1 MVQRENKST
10 KSKDAP
16 VRSRWAKRAKVCK
29 LILLNFGL
37 FLILVY
43 SVELILARR
52 DPARSLPINGVV
64 DDLIYTWGH
73 PVVPNRYGFREKD
86 FAVPKPQD
94 LRRIM
99 VLGDSLTWG
108 VGVATEECYTGLLQA
123 QLASENVEVLNFAF
137 PGGPTIY
144 IRDLLREYIDIVEP
158 DRIVLGFCL
167 NDPQPD
173 EQTYSVERERFE
185 DRYGGAIEAVVG
197 GLDKIALL
205 QLSDRVEKAIYG
217 LAERMGTIPPWPVAL
232 DRAYDPNSV
241 QWRGFLGAL
250 RDIKRMSDERGLA
263 PPVFAVLNQGVYTDR
278 PTDYAH
284 PDEMLRLYLKW
295 YRQAE
300 AAAADVGFVTVS
312 FEDEIAAQ
320 LPSAVLAVNVLDP
333 HPPKELHAIYAQ
345 KLLPLLRP

>member
-1 MVQRENKST
+1 AAVRNKR
-10 KSKDAP
+10 A
-16 VRSRWAKRAKVCK
+16 RRAKVVK
-29 LILLNFGL
+29 LIFLNIGL

-43 SVELILARR
+43 SVELILARL
-52 DPARSLPINGVV
+52 DPARRLPTNGVV

-73 PVVPNRYGFREKD
+73 PAVPNRHGFREKE
-86 FAVPKPQD
+86 FAEPKPD
-94 LRRIM
+94 GLYRIM

-108 VGVATEECYTGLLQA
+108 VGIATEERYTDLLQA

-137 PGGPTIY
+137 PGGPTVY
-144 IRDLLREYIDIVEP
+144 IRDLLAEYIDIVEP

-173 EQTYSVERERFE
+173 KQTYSVERERFE

-197 GLDKIALL
+197 ALDKVALL
-205 QLSDRVEKAIYG
+205 QWSDRVEKGIYG
-217 LAERMGTIPPWPVAL
+217 LAERTGVFPPWPEAL
-232 DRAYDPNSV
+232 DRAYEPNSV
-241 QWRGFLGAL
+241 QWSGFLSAL
-250 RDIKRMSDERGLA
+250 RDIKRMSDDRGLA

-284 PDEMLRLYLKW
+284 PDEMLKLYLKW

-300 AAAADVGFVTVS
+300 AAAAEVGFVTVS
-312 FEDEIAAQ
+312 FEGEIVAE
-320 LPSAVLAVNVLDP
+320 LPNAVLAVNVLDP
-333 HPPKELHAIYAQ
+333 HPPKELHAIYAR